1 MPAACI
7 LAQPAIENESFKFSM
22 PPLDDSPYPR
32 HPPPRSAAMALRWL
46 APALLLA
53 AAAAA
58 YYWWPARP
66 PAPPPPAPARAAA
79 AQAPAPAEPA
89 IRYPLD
95 TPKAEPATP
104 LPALDQ
110 SDGTLWKS
118 LADLLGTKVL
128 GQLLKPEQVIRNI
141 VATVDNLPRDA
152 AASRVMPLLP
162 TPGAFI
168 VTGKGS
174 NAVIGPGNPER
185 YANQVRALQA
195 IDTRRLVDLYLY
207 FYPLFQKAYVELG
220 YPNLYFNDRLI
231 VALDDLLAAP
241 DILTPIALLQ
251 PKVLY
256 QYADSGLEA
265 RSVGQKI
272 MIRIGVGNEGLV
284 KAKLRDI
291 RREILSRA
299 PKQ

>member
-7 LAQPAIENESFKFSM
+7 LAPPAIENELFKIRM

-32 HPPPRSAAMALRWL
+32 HPPRQSAAIALRWL
-46 APALLLA
+46 APAILLA

-58 YYWWPARP
+58 YYWWPAKP
-66 PAPPPPAPARAAA
+66 PAPTPPASAPAASTNT
-79 AQAPAPAEPA
+79 PAPAEPA
-89 IRYPLD
+89 IRHPLD
-95 TPKAEPATP
+95 TPKAEAATP

-110 SDGTLWKS
+110 SDATLWKS
-118 LADLLGTKVL
+118 LADLLGTKTL
-128 GQLLKPEQVIRNI
+128 TLLLKPGQIIRNI
-141 VATVDNLPRDA
+141 VATVDNLPREA
-152 AASRVMPLLP
+152 AAARVMPLLP
-162 TPGAFI
+162 TPGAFS
-168 VTGKGS
+168 VKGKG
-174 NAVIGPGNPER
+174 NHALIGPGNPAR

-207 FYPLFQKAYVELG
+207 FYPLVQKAYVELG
-220 YPNLYFNDRLI
+220 YPDRYFNDRLI

-241 DILTPIALLQ
+241 DIMTPIALLQ